1 MDICSVTVWTYVV
14 LLYGHVSVIVWT
26 CVVLLYGRV

>member
-1 MDICSVTVWTYVV
+1 MDMCSFTVWTCVV

-26 CVVLLYGRV
+26 YVVLLYGHV